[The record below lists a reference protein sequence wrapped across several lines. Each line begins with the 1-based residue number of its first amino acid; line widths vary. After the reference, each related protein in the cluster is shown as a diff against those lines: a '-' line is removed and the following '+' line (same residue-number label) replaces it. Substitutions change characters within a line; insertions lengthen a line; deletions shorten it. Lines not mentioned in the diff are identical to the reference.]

1 MQNRQKLLRNLLFL
15 LIVAVQIAVC
25 VHYAKYKTNLFM
37 DEIWTFNLANSY
49 YNPFLGSAAEYMNRW
64 IDSKFWLQALSV
76 QPGEEFCYGSVF
88 YNQAQDVH
96 PPLYYMVIHTVC
108 SLFPQKFSIWFGII
122 PNIVFFVAT
131 QFILLKIS
139 DKLFDSKW
147 IALLASVIYGFSWGA
162 INSVIYIRM
171 YMMLTFFG
179 ILSFWVHLLLFE
191 YYNKYKKL
199 KINYLAAIFIITI
212 CGFLTQYY
220 YLIFAFFLSGIFGL
234 WLLKDKEIKLFMK
247 YSASVICG
255 IIASIV
261 IFPAFIQQVLY
272 SQQGL
277 IAMNNLHKTEWLK
290 NITAFIK
297 IIDADIFGNLLV
309 FVAVLLFICCIYKL
323 ISFFIKFNLMCSN
336 KQCFFKMELIK
347 KQGIYIYIFTLE
359 DIIFL
364 GIITIIL
371 ADILVVSKIAPFLQ
385 NRYIYILYPLI
396 SLIVLQCYKLCLK
409 CIFKKL
415 KYIILTILMLAMI
428 SCVSKYDSSNV
439 KFSYVWKNTAK
450 IEEMIYNIK
459 QDINGV
465 LICENNNWWPEIS
478 QLLIFSKTN
487 KTMLVEEKNIEFLI
501 NQLNGYGKSHDAIII
516 YLGQNIKNHN
526 DLLRKISAKT
536 PFKYAKEID
545 SISGKTYFINK

>member
-1 MQNRQKLLRNLLFL
+1 MKNRQTLLRNLLFL

-25 VHYAKYKTNLFM
+25 VHYAKYKTNIFM

-212 CGFLTQYY
+212 FGFLTQYY
-220 YLIFAFFLSGIFGL
+220 YVIFAFFYPEYL
-234 WLLKDKEIKLFMK
+234 D
-247 YSASVICG
+247 CG
-255 IIASIV
+255 
-261 IFPAFIQQVLY
+261 Y
-272 SQQGL
+272 
-277 IAMNNLHKTEWLK
+277 
-290 NITAFIK
+290 
-297 IIDADIFGNLLV
+297 
-309 FVAVLLFICCIYKL
+309 
-323 ISFFIKFNLMCSN
+323 
-336 KQCFFKMELIK
+336 
-347 KQGIYIYIFTLE
+347 
-359 DIIFL
+359 
-364 GIITIIL
+364 
-371 ADILVVSKIAPFLQ
+371 
-385 NRYIYILYPLI
+385 
-396 SLIVLQCYKLCLK
+396 
-409 CIFKKL
+409 
-415 KYIILTILMLAMI
+415 
-428 SCVSKYDSSNV
+428 
-439 KFSYVWKNTAK
+439 
-450 IEEMIYNIK
+450 
-459 QDINGV
+459 
-465 LICENNNWWPEIS
+465 
-478 QLLIFSKTN
+478 
-487 KTMLVEEKNIEFLI
+487 
-501 NQLNGYGKSHDAIII
+501 
-516 YLGQNIKNHN
+516 
-526 DLLRKISAKT
+526 
-536 PFKYAKEID
+536 
-545 SISGKTYFINK
+545 